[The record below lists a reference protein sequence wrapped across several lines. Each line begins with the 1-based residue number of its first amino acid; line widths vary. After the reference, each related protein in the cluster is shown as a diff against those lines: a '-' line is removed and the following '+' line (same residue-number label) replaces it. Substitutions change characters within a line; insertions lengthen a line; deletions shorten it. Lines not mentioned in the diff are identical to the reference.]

1 MKAKYNEG
9 KKKTVNNQQLKTTKT
24 NTIYLSTLDKWQQK
38 ELIEYEKFLASLGFT
53 KNEISKLPKLNIPK
67 ILPKNLNSLTKEEL
81 LDLLGLKGKI
91 KVSLDAVDKDKLLS
105 IFAIHE
111 KAGKNKFRN
120 IIRRS
125 AENIKKKIG
134 DRKKTKKENENIDKE
149 IPIIPEKEPEKME
162 VEMTNPIEI
171 PAESFIEEIKEEKE
185 VKIDIGEQE
194 IKTDIKPPV
203 SKSWLEIIKE
213 NKIFVAIVTILI
225 LVTILLIIF
234 YILIHTSLF
243 KN

>member
-9 KKKTVNNQQLKTTKT
+9 KKKTVNNQQLKITKT

-91 KVSLDAVDKDKLLS
+91 KVSLDAVDKDKLLA
-105 IFAIHE
+105 IFALHE
-111 KAGKNKFRN
+111 KAGKTKFKN

-125 AENIKKKIG
+125 AENIRKKINE
-134 DRKKTKKENENIDKE
+134 RKKAKKDAENVEKE
-149 IPIIPEKEPEKME
+149 IPIIPEKEPEIME
-162 VEMTNPIEI
+162 VEVTKPIEI
-171 PAESFIEEIKEEKE
+171 PAESFIEEVKEENE

-203 SKSWLEIIKE
+203 SKSWLEVMKE
-213 NKIFVAIVTILI
+213 NKIFIAIVTILI
-225 LVTILLIIF
+225 LATLLLFII
-234 YILIHTSLF
+234 YIL
-243 KN
+243 